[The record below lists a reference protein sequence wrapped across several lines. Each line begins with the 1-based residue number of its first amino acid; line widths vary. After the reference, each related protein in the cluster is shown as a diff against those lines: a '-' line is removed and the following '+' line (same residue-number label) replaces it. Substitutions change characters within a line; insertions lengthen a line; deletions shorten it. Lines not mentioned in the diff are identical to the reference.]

1 MGIVTVGLT
10 LNVCNVSY
18 ADITVN
24 INDIAGL
31 TEVAKDTDGYKKE
44 FECEKGIDI
53 PIEGIVEISEKN
65 TDKVSYSDN
74 ILSIKDYCTF
84 DVTFSD
90 GISYKF
96 SCKEAEKV
104 EEEIPDEEVKEEISE
119 EIQEELPLI
128 TKESEEITSLSSTV
142 SFVPFIVFIIFKAA
156 SALSASTFGGATIL
170 F

>member
-53 PIEGIVEISEKN
+53 PIEGIVEISGSSSCISSEISSF
-65 TDKVSYSDN
+65 TSSSG
-74 ILSIKDYCTF
+74 ISSS
-84 DVTFSD
+84 TFSA
-90 GISYKF
+90 SL
-96 SCKEAEKV
+96 
-104 EEEIPDEEVKEEISE
+104 
-119 EIQEELPLI
+119 QENL
-128 TKESEEITSLSSTV
+128 
-142 SFVPFIVFIIFKAA
+142 
-156 SALSASTFGGATIL
+156 
-170 F
+170 